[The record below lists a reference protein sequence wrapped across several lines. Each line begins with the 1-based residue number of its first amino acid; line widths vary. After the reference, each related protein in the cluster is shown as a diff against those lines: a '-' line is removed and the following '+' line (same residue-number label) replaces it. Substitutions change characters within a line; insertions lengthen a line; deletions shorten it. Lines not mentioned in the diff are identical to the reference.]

1 MDKIYL
7 PNSHLNF
14 TEPAMYFDKAIAIS
28 EIISVPGKFNN
39 EIDRSIYL
47 ASMKVNNDYGILN

>member
-1 MDKIYL
+1 MDKIYPL

-28 EIISVPGKFNN
+28 EIISVPENLIMKL
-39 EIDRSIYL
+39 IDHYI
-47 ASMKVNNDYGILN
+47 